1 MVSLIQNN
9 RFPLRQIEDWSF
21 PIGGASPKCL
31 VASVFQPIDSAYM
44 ERSSTKSINHRIL
57 LESELRNW
65 FAGQGVS
72 GEGAAKAVQ
81 LLDAST
87 LLAQPRPSRWNR
99 RGEFGVQERCRYL
112 WYRHAARIL
121 GWCERRRFPD
131 TVTAILRTHVFPT
144 QGGRH
149 EATREDGA
157 ERIATIA
164 HTGQTSIGSDHHCAG
179 QSSRILMRHGRY
191 PEMYV
196 LAGLLGLHCFCVG

>member
-1 MVSLIQNN
+1 MVSLIHNN
-9 RFPLRQIEDWSF
+9 RFPLRQIVLWSF
-21 PIGGASPKCL
+21 SICGASPKCS

-44 ERSSTKSINHRIL
+44 ERSSTNSIADRIL

-81 LLDAST
+81 LLDATT

-99 RGEFGVQERCRYL
+99 RGAFGVQERCRYL

-144 QGGRH
+144 QGERH

-157 ERIATIA
+157 GRITTEA
-164 HTGQTSIGSDHHCAG
+164 HAGQTSIGSNPHCAG
-179 QSSRILMRHGRY
+179 QSSRIFMRHGRI
-191 PEMYV
+191 PKMYV
-196 LAGLLGLHCFCVG
+196 LAGRLGLHCFCVG